1 MNAFDKLIITVID
14 FFYPPFK
21 RLISIDVFRYGVC
34 GGANVV
40 FDWVLYFVLYN
51 FVIRHQNVDLGLVTL
66 SPHIAALAF
75 SFPVS
80 LMTGFYLARHISF
93 RSSKLRKRTQLWRYV
108 SVVGMNILI
117 NYLCLKLFVDVM
129 GIYPTPS
136 KMITTGITT
145 VFSFLAQKN
154 FSFKTG
160 KVSHEE
166 QSQPQE
172 P

>member
-1 MNAFDKLIITVID
+1 VQVAFAQA
-14 FFYPPFK
+14 
-21 RLISIDVFRYGVC
+21 RC
-34 GGANVV
+34 GGEFGDGHRPVEV
-40 FDWVLYFVLYN
+40 GFLETQ
-51 FVIRHQNVDLGLVTL
+51 RG
-66 SPHIAALAF
+66 AALAF

-93 RSSKLRKRTQLWRYV
+93 RSSKLKKRTQLWRYV